1 MHAPQEH
8 CLVAQWQHLGPETRW
23 HGRGLRA
30 SAGNRAPDAFP
41 FYFTIQKEL
50 LQQLGAR
57 WEEENLVEGPLCVID
72 SRLVAHREHRRWEAA
87 AR

>member
-1 MHAPQEH
+1 M
-8 CLVAQWQHLGPETRW
+8 
-23 HGRGLRA
+23 
-30 SAGNRAPDAFP
+30 
-41 FYFTIQKEL
+41 
-50 LQQLGAR
+50 GAR